1 MTDYKYKCGTCAYFE
16 RDGERR
22 RGWCHAR
29 PYDEMVTRD
38 EDHPYMV
45 VTMGTKCCRWRGPH
59 HDNIRTNPVGL
70 ARLTRD
76 GLYGWVVC

>member
-1 MTDYKYKCGTCAYFE
+1 MSEWISVEERPPGAEE

-45 VTMGTKCCRWRGPH
+45 VTMGTKCCRWRGATP
-59 HDNIRTNPVGL
+59 
-70 ARLTRD
+70 
-76 GLYGWVVC
+76 

>member
-22 RGWCHAR
+22 GGWCHAR

-45 VTMGTKCCRWRGPH
+45 VTMGTKCCRWREATP
-59 HDNIRTNPVGL
+59 
-70 ARLTRD
+70 
-76 GLYGWVVC
+76 